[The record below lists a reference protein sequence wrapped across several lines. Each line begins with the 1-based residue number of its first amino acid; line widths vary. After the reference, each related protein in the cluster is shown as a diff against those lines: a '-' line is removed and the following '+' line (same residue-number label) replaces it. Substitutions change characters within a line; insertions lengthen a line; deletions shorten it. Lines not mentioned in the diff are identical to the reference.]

1 LAAAKRAGGAVRGDD
16 SLLALS
22 GHRTSSRRNRDERR
36 TVSKPDYIAG
46 GERGDNIFDVENPFR
61 RTSFRHPT
69 VAGCVLLV
77 FIAQAG
83 CVPKP
88 AIRPDPE
95 PDPLEFAGVVTADFL
110 PEVVLDLPAK
120 GRVDGAVRGA
130 GQGFIS
136 WAKVPLRI
144 LAEGMRGCN
153 SMECGY
159 LAVGLLALATATGTV
174 GAVVGGVGGA
184 MRAIPAEEARAIEAA
199 PRMMATLKIQETMR
213 SRILDAAWDAA
224 GCEIVPL
231 PGVVLPAVDCV
242 VDYTGFTK
250 KGVGS
255 VIEVGVVSIG
265 FKGERWGSR
274 PPLSVFLKVRVRRY
288 RADDGRMLEEKELA
302 YRSEERSFESW
313 MADGATR
320 MEEEFRKG
328 YENLAA
334 DIVAG
339 VGCATGGGSVLE

>member
-1 LAAAKRAGGAVRGDD
+1 MK
-16 SLLALS
+16 
-22 GHRTSSRRNRDERR
+22 
-36 TVSKPDYIAG
+36 
-46 GERGDNIFDVENPFR
+46 NPLR

-69 VAGCVLLV
+69 IAGCVLLV
-77 FIAQAG
+77 FIAQTG
-83 CVPKP
+83 CAQKAALRGGPG
-88 AIRPDPE
+88 PDTPG
-95 PDPLEFAGVVTADFL
+95 FAGVVTAEFL
-110 PEVVLDLPAK
+110 PEVVLDLPAR

-136 WAKVPLRI
+136 WAEAPLRI
-144 LAEGMRGCN
+144 LADGMRGCN
-153 SMECGY
+153 SRECGY
-159 LAVGLLALATATGTV
+159 LAVGMLALATATGTV
-174 GAVVGGVGGA
+174 GAVVGGVRGA

-199 PRMMATLKIQETMR
+199 PRIMASLKIQETMR
-213 SRILDAAWDAA
+213 NRILDAAEDAA

-231 PGVVLPAVDCV
+231 SGVVLPAVDCV

-250 KGVGS
+250 KEVGS

-288 RADDGRMLEEKELA
+288 RADDGRMLEEKEWV

-320 MEEEFRKG
+320 MEEEFRRG
-328 YENLAA
+328 YEKLAA
-334 DIVAG
+334 DIVTG
-339 VGCATGGGSVLE
+339 VGCSTGGGSVPE